1 MEVKMK
7 KLSYY
12 IITCLSL
19 ILIFGC
25 SSPNEKANKLYVEA
39 SQLVKKAQEVE
50 KKSYSDALKLYKK
63 ALGKIERIQSKYP
76 SSELAVKL
84 VQDRIKVGSYTIKEI
99 KETIVPHIEIKA
111 KAEENPLACALF
123 VAKTIKDADDKSWAL
138 ADIAAQYAKAG
149 QMNKASEILSQAL
162 QVAKTIKDAD
172 DKSWAL
178 TGIAAQYAK
187 AGQMNKAS
195 EILSQALQVAKTIK
209 HAYSKSMAL
218 ADIAAQY
225 AKAGQM
231 NKASEILSQ
240 ALQVAKTIK
249 DAYYKSMAL
258 TDIAAQY
265 AKAGQ
270 MNKTSEILSQA
281 LQVAKT
287 IKHAYSK
294 SGALIDIAGE
304 YAKAR
309 QRVDDKAKKILHE
322 IVLTSSKPEN
332 PIVGKW
338 REIGGTETI
347 EFFKDGTVIVF
358 SKGMTMGGSYKFVA
372 KDRIKLELGGLGILA
387 GPIVAKVSIN
397 GDELTF
403 ITSDGDVSKYKRLK

>member
-50 KKSYSDALKLYKK
+50 KRSYSDALKLYKK

-138 ADIAAQYAKAG
+138 
-149 QMNKASEILSQAL
+149 
-162 QVAKTIKDAD
+162 
-172 DKSWAL
+172 
-178 TGIAAQYAK
+178 TG
-187 AGQMNKAS
+187 
-195 EILSQALQVAKTIK
+195 
-209 HAYSKSMAL
+209 
-218 ADIAAQY
+218 
-225 AKAGQM
+225 
-231 NKASEILSQ
+231 
-240 ALQVAKTIK
+240 
-249 DAYYKSMAL
+249 
-258 TDIAAQY
+258 IAAQY

-322 IVLTSSKPEN
+322 IVLTSSKSEN

>member
-1 MEVKMK
+1 MK

-50 KKSYSDALKLYKK
+50 KRSYSDALKLYKK

-162 QVAKTIKDAD
+162 QVAKTIVFASN
-172 DKSWAL
+172 KS
-178 TGIAAQYAK
+178 
-187 AGQMNKAS
+187 S
-195 EILSQALQVAKTIK
+195 
-209 HAYSKSMAL
+209 AL

-225 AKAGQM
+225 AKAGQYG
-231 NKASEILSQ
+231 E
-240 ALQVAKTIK
+240 
-249 DAYYKSMAL
+249 
-258 TDIAAQY
+258 
-265 AKAGQ
+265 
-270 MNKTSEILSQA
+270 A

-287 IKHAYSK
+287 IKHAYYK
-294 SGALIDIAGE
+294 SRALIDIAGE

>member
-50 KKSYSDALKLYKK
+50 KRSYSDALKLYKK

-162 QVAKTIKDAD
+162 QVAKTIVFASN
-172 DKSWAL
+172 KS
-178 TGIAAQYAK
+178 
-187 AGQMNKAS
+187 S
-195 EILSQALQVAKTIK
+195 
-209 HAYSKSMAL
+209 AL

-225 AKAGQM
+225 AKAGQYG
-231 NKASEILSQ
+231 Q

-249 DAYYKSMAL
+249 DADDKSMAL

-287 IKHAYSK
+287 IKDADDKSSALADIAAQYAKAGQYGEALQVAKTIKHAYYK
-294 SGALIDIAGE
+294 SRALIDIAGE

>member
-1 MEVKMK
+1 
-7 KLSYY
+7 
-12 IITCLSL
+12 
-19 ILIFGC
+19 
-25 SSPNEKANKLYVEA
+25 
-39 SQLVKKAQEVE
+39 
-50 KKSYSDALKLYKK
+50 
-63 ALGKIERIQSKYP
+63 
-76 SSELAVKL
+76 
-84 VQDRIKVGSYTIKEI
+84 
-99 KETIVPHIEIKA
+99 
-111 KAEENPLACALF
+111 
-123 VAKTIKDADDKSWAL
+123 L

-149 QMNKASEILSQAL
+149 QY
-162 QVAKTIKDAD
+162 
-172 DKSWAL
+172 
-178 TGIAAQYAK
+178 G
-187 AGQMNKAS
+187 
-195 EILSQALQVAKTIK
+195 
-209 HAYSKSMAL
+209 
-218 ADIAAQY
+218 
-225 AKAGQM
+225 
-231 NKASEILSQ
+231 Q

-322 IVLTSSKPEN
+322 IVLTSSKSEN

>member
-1 MEVKMK
+1 MK

-162 QVAKTIKDAD
+162 QVAKTIVFASN
-172 DKSWAL
+172 KS
-178 TGIAAQYAK
+178 
-187 AGQMNKAS
+187 S
-195 EILSQALQVAKTIK
+195 
-209 HAYSKSMAL
+209 AL

-225 AKAGQM
+225 AKAGQYG
-231 NKASEILSQ
+231 Q

-249 DAYYKSMAL
+249 DADDKSMAL

-287 IKHAYSK
+287 IKDADDKSSALADIAAQYAKAGQYGEALQVAKTIKHAYYK
-294 SGALIDIAGE
+294 SRALIDIAGE

>member
-1 MEVKMK
+1 MK

-12 IITCLSL
+12 IITCLGL

-25 SSPNEKANKLYVEA
+25 SNPNEKANKLFVEA
-39 SQLVKKAQEVE
+39 SQLVKKAQEAE
-50 KKSYSDALKLYKK
+50 KTSYSDALKLYEK
-63 ALGKIERIQSKYP
+63 ALEKIERIQSKYP
-76 SSELAVKL
+76 SSELAVNL

-123 VAKTIKDADDKSWAL
+123 VAKTIKDADDKSSAL

-149 QMNKASEILSQAL
+149 QYGE
-162 QVAKTIKDAD
+162 
-172 DKSWAL
+172 
-178 TGIAAQYAK
+178 
-187 AGQMNKAS
+187 
-195 EILSQALQVAKTIK
+195 ALQVAKTIK
-209 HAYSKSMAL
+209 HAY
-218 ADIAAQY
+218 
-225 AKAGQM
+225 
-231 NKASEILSQ
+231 
-240 ALQVAKTIK
+240 
-249 DAYYKSMAL
+249 YKSR
-258 TDIAAQY
+258 
-265 AKAGQ
+265 
-270 MNKTSEILSQA
+270 
-281 LQVAKT
+281 
-287 IKHAYSK
+287 
-294 SGALIDIAGE
+294 ALIDIAGE

>member
-1 MEVKMK
+1 MK

-50 KKSYSDALKLYKK
+50 KRSYSDALKLYKK

-138 ADIAAQYAKAG
+138 
-149 QMNKASEILSQAL
+149 
-162 QVAKTIKDAD
+162 
-172 DKSWAL
+172 

-209 HAYSKSMAL
+209 HAYSKSRAL
-218 ADIAAQY
+218 TDIAAQY
-225 AKAGQM
+225 AKAGQYG
-231 NKASEILSQ
+231 Q

-270 MNKTSEILSQA
+270 MNKASEILSQA

-322 IVLTSSKPEN
+322 IVLTSSKSEN

>member
-1 MEVKMK
+1 M
-7 KLSYY
+7 
-12 IITCLSL
+12 
-19 ILIFGC
+19 
-25 SSPNEKANKLYVEA
+25 
-39 SQLVKKAQEVE
+39 
-50 KKSYSDALKLYKK
+50 
-63 ALGKIERIQSKYP
+63 GKIERIQSKYP

-123 VAKTIKDADDKSWAL
+123 VAKTIKDADDKSSAL
-138 ADIAAQYAKAG
+138 A
-149 QMNKASEILSQAL
+149 
-162 QVAKTIKDAD
+162 
-172 DKSWAL
+172 
-178 TGIAAQYAK
+178 
-187 AGQMNKAS
+187 
-195 EILSQALQVAKTIK
+195 
-209 HAYSKSMAL
+209 
-218 ADIAAQY
+218 
-225 AKAGQM
+225 
-231 NKASEILSQ
+231 
-240 ALQVAKTIK
+240 
-249 DAYYKSMAL
+249 
-258 TDIAAQY
+258 DIAAQY